1 LKYIKTTVIIQ
12 EVFLLKKLLLVANKV
27 LPRLDFESL
36 RQRVQET
43 YNAPD
48 AGILP
53 VSEEMIELG
62 SAGLVSLEYP
72 EHPYSQEVRQ
82 VAEQILSAA

>member
-1 LKYIKTTVIIQ
+1 MKYIKTTVIIQ
-12 EVFLLKKLLLVANKV
+12 EVF

-43 YNAPD
+43 YNAPV
-48 AGILP
+48 ARILP

-62 SAGLVSLEYP
+62 SADLVSLEYP